1 MRHRTSI
8 PYICLGLATD
18 DAPEPRTNTC
28 DLSSGQQC
36 GDEEVVI
43 DIRRLAIIRGN
54 FSPRAFGLLMEWASI
69 HQDDLLAAWDQA
81 VKAQAP
87 MKIAPLA

>member
-1 MRHRTSI
+1 MPELSRFYGISI
-8 PYICLGLATD
+8 RMYFAD
-18 DAPEPRTNTC
+18 HAPPHFHALYGE
-28 DLSSGQQC
+28 
-36 GDEEVVI
+36 EEVVI

>member
-1 MRHRTSI
+1 MPELSRFYGISI
-8 PYICLGLATD
+8 RMYFAD
-18 DAPEPRTNTC
+18 HAPPHFHA
-28 DLSSGQQC
+28 LYG
-36 GDEEVVI
+36 EEDVVI

>member
-1 MRHRTSI
+1 MPELSRFYGISI
-8 PYICLGLATD
+8 RMYFAD
-18 DAPEPRTNTC
+18 HAPPHFHA
-28 DLSSGQQC
+28 LYG
-36 GDEEVVI
+36 EEGVVI

>member
-1 MRHRTSI
+1 MPELSRFYGISVRMYFADH
-8 PYICLGLATD
+8 
-18 DAPEPRTNTC
+18 APPHFHALYGE
-28 DLSSGQQC
+28 
-36 GDEEVVI
+36 EEVVI

>member
-1 MRHRTSI
+1 MPELSRFYGISI
-8 PYICLGLATD
+8 RMYFAD
-18 DAPEPRTNTC
+18 HAPPHFHALYGE
-28 DLSSGQQC
+28 
-36 GDEEVVI
+36 EEVVI

-54 FSPRAFGLLMEWASI
+54 FSPLAFGLLMEWASI